1 MAFTIKQGD
10 TRPLFVVVLKDDFG
24 QPGEAPVNL
33 TTAGGTA
40 FFNMRS
46 AGAGA
51 TKISRGTALVTNA
64 AAGEVTYS
72 WTAADTNTAGDYEA
86 ELEVQWTGGKVET
99 FPNDGYWD
107 ISVVDDIA

>member
-1 MAFTIKQGD
+1 MAFSIKQND

-24 QPGEAPVNL
+24 EPGEAPVNL

-40 FFNMRS
+40 FFNMRAAN
-46 AGAGA
+46 AGAV
-51 TKISRGTALVTNA
+51 KITRGTALVTNA

-72 WTAADTNTAGDYEA
+72 WTATDTNTPGAFEA

-107 ISVVDDIA
+107 VTVTDDIA